1 MIDIYLSHTDEKE
14 SPAARRLLLQVLEKE
29 YAISEPAIQTGQQG
43 KPYLE
48 NGPCFSISHS
58 RGNIAVAVSRREVG
72 LDMEQVRHYHEKLP
86 RRIFSKEELL
96 WFEGRGQT
104 KIDFFT
110 LWTLKESYYKFLGT
124 GLPGFPNGTV
134 FEKKGE
140 WKLRDSGLYFKV
152 LQENN
157 LLLTVCSQ
165 EQQEIR
171 IHRV

>member
-1 MIDIYLSHTDEKE
+1 M
-14 SPAARRLLLQVLEKE
+14 
-29 YAISEPAIQTGQQG
+29 
-43 KPYLE
+43 
-48 NGPCFSISHS
+48 
-58 RGNIAVAVSRREVG
+58 
-72 LDMEQVRHYHEKLP
+72 
-86 RRIFSKEELL
+86 

-165 EQQEIR
+165 EQDEIR

>member
-14 SPAARRLLLQVLEKE
+14 SPAARELLLRVLEEE
-29 YAISEPAIQTGQQG
+29 YGILSPDIKIGDQG
-43 KPYLE
+43 KPYVE
-48 NGPCFSISHS
+48 GGPNFSISHS
-58 RGNIAVAVSRREVG
+58 RGNIAVAFSKADVG
-72 LDMEQVRHYHEKLP
+72 LDMEQVRPYHEKLP

-96 WFEGRGQT
+96 WFEVRGET
-104 KIDFFT
+104 RIDFFT

-134 FEKKGE
+134 FEKIGE
-140 WKLRDSGLYFKV
+140 WKLRDSGLCFRV
-152 LQENN
+152 LQEKN

-165 EQQEIR
+165 EQEEIR